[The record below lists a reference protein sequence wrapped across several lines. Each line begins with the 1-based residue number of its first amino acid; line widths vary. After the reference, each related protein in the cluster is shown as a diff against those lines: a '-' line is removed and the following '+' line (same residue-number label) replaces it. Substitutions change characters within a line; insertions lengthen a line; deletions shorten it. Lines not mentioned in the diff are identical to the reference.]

1 MPAKLLRG
9 RRWLHFCSQVQIIN
23 LVIEEMEMRHST
35 KLFTVSSII
44 AFASSGLAHGDD
56 AAQTARRD
64 LGRVL
69 FKTSCTAEAQQQ
81 FDRALAML
89 HSFYF
94 PETVKAFNA
103 IPEADPACA
112 IAYWGIAMS
121 QRPNPLVGPFDAATL
136 KRGLD
141 AIEKGEAIGAKTPRE
156 RDWLAALKEF
166 YKDHDKVNQTTR
178 TSNYEKAMA
187 ALSRKYPKDVEA
199 KVFHA
204 LALNE
209 VFDHKS
215 MAPLMQAISI
225 LEPLDK
231 ANPEHPGITHYLIHS
246 YDFAPIAQ
254 RGIPAANKYAKIA
267 PAAPHALHMPSH
279 IYSMVGMW
287 QPSIESNLAS
297 VKVANE
303 YTAKSKLDGVL
314 AGVPH
319 AYDFMAYA
327 HLQLGQDAKAK
338 ALIDESA
345 TIKKLIGPV
354 SVGNT
359 ARAAVP
365 ARYYLER
372 QDWAG
377 AAQLKP
383 QNLPFAPAEAITH
396 FARAMG
402 AGRLGDAAA
411 AQADIAKLKELRAS
425 LLKADQ
431 GYWAEQVEV
440 QVLGAQAW
448 ATRAQGNKSEA
459 QKLMRAA
466 ADLED
471 SSEKHVSM
479 ENRLYPMRELLADM
493 LLTDGDAATALK
505 EYEVSMK
512 NAPNRLRGWYG
523 AAQAA
528 TAVGDATKIVQYSR
542 ALEQLTQ
549 KGDGDRPEVLE
560 MRRFARLAQR

>member
-1 MPAKLLRG
+1 MYSDKLLAAS
-9 RRWLHFCSQVQIIN
+9 LI
-23 LVIEEMEMRHST
+23 T
-35 KLFTVSSII
+35 
-44 AFASSGLAHGDD
+44 AFASAALAHDDD
-56 AAQTARRD
+56 AAQRTRRD

-103 IPEADPACA
+103 IPETDPACA
-112 IAYWGIAMS
+112 IAYWGIAIS

-136 KRGLD
+136 KRGLE
-141 AIEKGEAIGAKTPRE
+141 AIEKGEAIGAKTQRE

-166 YKDHDKVNQTTR
+166 YKDYDKVDQDTR
-178 TSNYEKAMA
+178 TRNYERAMGT
-187 ALSRKYPKDVEA
+187 LSRKYPNDVEA

-209 VFDHKS
+209 TFDHKS
-215 MAPLMQAISI
+215 MAPLAQAVSI

-231 ANPEHPGITHYLIHS
+231 QYPDHPGITHYLIHS

-254 RGIPAANKYAKIA
+254 RGIPAANKYAKVA
-267 PAAPHALHMPSH
+267 PAAPHAQHMPSH

-303 YTAKSKLDGVL
+303 YAAQSKLDGVL

-327 HLQLGQDAKAK
+327 YLQLGQDAKAK
-338 ALIDESA
+338 ALIEDSA
-345 TIKKLIGPV
+345 TIKKVVGPI
-354 SVGNT
+354 SAGNT

-377 AAQLKP
+377 AAQLQP

-402 AGRLGDAAA
+402 AARLGDVAA

-425 LLKADQ
+425 LLKANQ

-440 QVLGAQAW
+440 QVLCAQAW
-448 ATRAQGNKSEA
+448 VTRAQGDHAEA

-466 ADLED
+466 ADLEAG
-471 SSEKHVSM
+471 SEKHVAM

-493 LLTDGDAATALK
+493 LLADDEAAAALK
-505 EYEVSMK
+505 EYETSMK
-512 NAPNRLRGWYG
+512 NTPNRLRGWYG
-523 AAQAA
+523 AAKAA
-528 TAVGDATKIVQYSR
+528 IAVGDATKVVRYSR

-549 KGDGDRPEVLE
+549 KGDGNRPEVLE
-560 MRRFARLAQR
+560 MRPFAQVAQR